1 MTTYKHKQRL
11 INVEQARDLL
21 NEFVTL
27 LTDLNCDRIVNVTQ
41 AERKIERQMYE
52 AIKLLHEAE

>member
-21 NEFVTL
+21 NELVTL
-27 LTDLNCDRIVNVTQ
+27 LTDLNCDRIVNVVQ